1 MLCSSYELFGDVT
14 FQRQENGKRGEEVGD
29 AALQEHEGLRQGAQV
44 DGRTRW
50 RQGDYDVTGHQQA

>member
-14 FQRQENGKRGEEVGD
+14 FQGQETGEEVGD

-50 RQGDYDVTGHQQA
+50 RQGDYDEVTEHQQA